1 MKNVAAPAKAPK
13 HWHAVGV
20 VAKSSACEA
29 ARALRTKRFLSAE
42 APRLP
47 LPQCTKSKECQC
59 AYKHY
64 ADRRAGPRRQDEDA
78 GIGRNTKV
86 TEERRSQRDR
96 RATES

>member
-1 MKNVAAPAKAPK
+1 MKNVAASAKSARQ
-13 HWHAVGV
+13 WHAVGI

-29 ARALRTKRFLSAE
+29 ARALRATRFLSAE

-47 LPQCTKSKECQC
+47 LPQCTKSKECHC

-64 ADRRAGPRRQDEDA
+64 ADRRAGPRRQDEDSGLPGNA
-78 GIGRNTKV
+78 KV
-86 TEERRSQRDR
+86 TEERRTRRDR